1 MENQNSFKPMQGFSS
16 KNNYKLGLK
25 LLIIVTIS
33 LLLLIPQ
40 TIIMSMVEERRSTEI
55 SANEEV
61 TQKWGN
67 GQELTG
73 PVLFIPADTSTHNA
87 YVLPETLDIEGDI
100 KTRTLKRGIFDF
112 TVYDATVVFSG
123 QFTLPSELKPE
134 QLKHLRTDHA
144 KLLFAIS
151 DFKGFADN
159 PTLTYNGQKVELSAE
174 ALHLGHDNA
183 LSCNVDIQ
191 PIMEGGKVAFR
202 LTVPIKGSDY
212 LYFLPVGRTTSL
224 HLSSDCTTPS
234 FTGRYLPSQREV
246 TKEGFTA
253 DWKVLAL
260 NRDFAQVLSSN
271 SELKNAQ
278 SFGVDLKVP
287 VMQYQQTTRSIKY
300 AYLIIL
306 LTFAVVFFV
315 EIRRQTPVHPVQY
328 ALVGIALMLFYTLL
342 LSFSEHLTF
351 LLSYLIASAM
361 TITLITVFMRALLH
375 NTRAALIIGG
385 LLLMLYTFIYIIMQ
399 LESYA
404 LLVGSLGIFVILA
417 VAMYASHKI
426 NWYQKGNE

>member
-1 MENQNSFKPMQGFSS
+1 MENQNSFKPMPGFSS

-40 TIIMSMVEERRSTEI
+40 AIIMSMVEERRSTEI

-112 TVYDATVVFSG
+112 TVYDASVVFSG

-191 PIMEGGKVAFR
+191 QRV
-202 LTVPIKGSDY
+202 SD
-212 LYFLPVGRTTSL
+212 FVRA
-224 HLSSDCTTPS
+224 
-234 FTGRYLPSQREV
+234 E
-246 TKEGFTA
+246 
-253 DWKVLAL
+253 
-260 NRDFAQVLSSN
+260 SN
-271 SELKNAQ
+271 Q
-278 SFGVDLKVP
+278 
-287 VMQYQQTTRSIKY
+287 
-300 AYLIIL
+300 LIISFDCVSL
-306 LTFAVVFFV
+306 KTFIIQIIAGPRCLPDWFL
-315 EIRRQTPVHPVQY
+315 IRLSGVHLRHRLN
-328 ALVGIALMLFYTLL
+328 ADHETLQI
-342 LSFSEHLTF
+342 F
-351 LLSYLIASAM
+351 
-361 TITLITVFMRALLH
+361 
-375 NTRAALIIGG
+375 
-385 LLLMLYTFIYIIMQ
+385 FIYIRDK
-399 LESYA
+399 LHTASL
-404 LLVGSLGIFVILA
+404 LLVLYYTRHKMHRQDEELIELTQRN
-417 VAMYASHKI
+417 AS
-426 NWYQKGNE
+426 